1 MLCVGGLR
9 AVLLENRCP
18 ENALNP
24 DSLAGAGMSLT
35 PELVARIEAAL
46 GREGV
51 IVEPEQ
57 LRTYECDGLTGR
69 RVVPALVALPRST
82 ARGAGRRPCLPRVTA
97 CRSSPAARVPGSPA
111 GPCRTRTESSSRS
124 PA

>member
-1 MLCVGGLR
+1 
-9 AVLLENRCP
+9 
-18 ENALNP
+18 
-24 DSLAGAGMSLT
+24 MSLT

-46 GREGV
+46 GRESV

-82 ARGAGRRPCLPRVTA
+82 AHVQAVVRATTTA
-97 CRSSPAARVPGSPA
+97 CRSWPAARVPASPV

-124 PA
+124 PG